1 MSSAQSKQLSYDSC
15 DSCPMIVVTAF
26 LDSWDSFFTIAV
38 IAFLDSWDSI
48 FRTVVTTD
56 PAA

>member
-1 MSSAQSKQLSYDSC
+1 
-15 DSCPMIVVTAF
+15 MIGVTAF
-26 LDSWDSFFTIAV
+26 LDNWDSFIMIAV